1 MHPRMDMF
9 PCVTPGEH
17 FVITQ
22 EGKFHSADGFT
33 LLAMQGVQDREV
45 RSFALNDE
53 ASKFLSDL
61 AGNAFTANIIAVFL
75 IAGILV
81 M

>member
-1 MHPRMDMF
+1 M
-9 PCVTPGEH
+9 
-17 FVITQ
+17 IAQ
-22 EGKFHSADGFT
+22 EGNFHNADGFT

-45 RSFALNDE
+45 RSFALQNE
-53 ASKFLSDL
+53 PSKLLSDL
-61 AGNAFTANIIAVFL
+61 AGNAFAANIIAVFL